1 MLSRS
6 IALSLDFVL
15 SAGSAFGQRAED
27 VGGRATRAGCGRIG
41 AVHAHPDP
49 LTTLAWLVDAG
60 ADEAIAE
67 TPVDRF
73 ALKASAATLQ
83 SARAVLSPVNNV
95 AVAAP
100 AAVAVAAPA
109 APALLRPA
117 AADPLAGAEAT
128 AGRARATAQ
137 AAQTLDELRQAIAA
151 FDGLALKA
159 TATNLVFADGDPT
172 AGLMLIG
179 EAPGAEED
187 RRGLPFVGPSGQL
200 LDRMLAAIGRDRTS
214 AYITNILNWRPP
226 GNRKPSPAEWAI
238 TLPFLERHIA
248 LAKPRIVVLLGDT
261 AAKTLL
267 ESTQG
272 ITRLRGRWTELS
284 RPGFGPGLQPIR
296 AIATF
301 HPAYLLRSPAQKREA
316 WRDMVAVDRALRTVE
331 P

>member
-1 MLSRS
+1 VQTQL
-6 IALSLDFVL
+6 
-15 SAGSAFGQRAED
+15 
-27 VGGRATRAGCGRIG
+27 
-41 AVHAHPDP
+41 DP
-49 LTTLAWLVDAG
+49 LTALTWLVEAG

-73 ALKASAATLQ
+73 VAREPRQPAPTQRAPERPATIP
-83 SARAVLSPVNNV
+83 SVPLS
-95 AVAAP
+95 AP
-100 AAVAVAAPA
+100 AI
-109 APALLRPA
+109 LRPA
-117 AADPLAGAEAT
+117 ATDPLAGADAN
-128 AGRARATAQ
+128 ASRARAAAQ
-137 AAQTLDELRQAIAA
+137 AANTLEELQAAIAA

-159 TATNLVFADGDPT
+159 TATNLVFADGAPDS
-172 AGLMLIG
+172 GLMLIG

-248 LAKPRIVVLLGDT
+248 LAKPKLVVLLGDT

-267 ESTQG
+267 DTTEG
-272 ITRLRGRWTELS
+272 ITRLRGKWKSLE
-284 RPGFGPGLQPIR
+284 RPGFGPETKPIR

-316 WRDMVAVDRALRTVE
+316 WRDMLAVDRALTTVE